1 MVESLGFEPLL
12 SQNVHQGNTDIATNF
27 NSPKVETSSRNEG
40 ADVEMIT
47 EDHNVKR
54 WEEKLIQKDG
64 QLHAVSEGKQL
75 VETTSDIGHAWFS
88 QETNNTQKSRVGKP
102 PNVDLSQSRKR
113 NRLSTG
119 KMMPVGSNSENRSNF
134 GDGNISECEV
144 VGEEVVDVT
153 NVSSPLSWKAAEKP
167 KAAQTNVQSNGD
179 IAVGKLVKKLR
190 RESGSSDEDIDQTP
204 FEARHEDNKVR
215 INPVSSKVEKISGK
229 DFSESTEEEFN
240 TKQTNDGERK
250 KRKPKRVLMATTKR
264 NISLV
269 QVNARSKISRKI
281 ESSDSS
287 DSEDSNEKRKGGV
300 RAVRGLAALRMARKP
315 SGPSPAKS
323 TPRSPE
329 VIVADDDCEV
339 TIVEGTPL
347 LSNSSRMGR
356 LLKSQLQVKR
366 NSKSVQKIE
375 KIEQE
380 IVTSECST
388 KNETQSQEIISDTPE
403 ERNDKRISPRTTP
416 RKQLQNNVEQDN
428 HTEEY
433 VPTPREADQD
443 ENKLHCQ
450 EHSDDEMF
458 EQSQGDGSYQSA
470 QASSFE
476 PGSESLLI
484 PKTTGQTSKKEL
496 MENQTE
502 TNRDGD
508 STASFVPGNEF
519 INQCSFKL
527 TQVRHVETC
536 RDKLMENTLL
546 KK

>member
-12 SQNVHQGNTDIATNF
+12 SQNVHQGNTDIVTNF
-27 NSPKVETSSRNEG
+27 NSPKMETSSRNEG
-40 ADVEMIT
+40 VDVEMIT

-54 WEEKLIQKDG
+54 WEEKLIEKDG
-64 QLHAVSEGKQL
+64 QLHAVSEGKQF
-75 VETTSDIGHAWFS
+75 VETTSDIGHACFS
-88 QETNNTQKSRVGKP
+88 QETNNTQKSNVENP

-119 KMMPVGSNSENRSNF
+119 KRMPAGSNSENRSNF
-134 GDGNISECEV
+134 EDGNISDCEV

-153 NVSSPLSWKAAEKP
+153 NVSSPLSGKAAEKP
-167 KAAQTNVQSNGD
+167 KAAQTNVQSND
-179 IAVGKLVKKLR
+179 NIAVGKLVKKLR

-204 FEARHEDNKVR
+204 FETRHEDKFR

-229 DFSESTEEEFN
+229 DFSESSEEEFN

-269 QVNARSKISRKI
+269 QANERRKISRKI

-287 DSEDSNEKRKGGV
+287 DSEDSNAKRKSGV

-315 SGPSPAKS
+315 SGPSPTKS
-323 TPRSPE
+323 TLRSPE
-329 VIVADDDCEV
+329 VIVADNDCEV

-366 NSKSVQKIE
+366 NSKSAQKIE

-403 ERNDKRISPRTTP
+403 ERNDKRISQRTTP

-433 VPTPREADQD
+433 VPTPREADQA

-496 MENQTE
+496 MENLTE
-502 TNRDGD
+502 TNHDGD

-519 INQCSFKL
+519 IN
-527 TQVRHVETC
+527 
-536 RDKLMENTLL
+536 
-546 KK
+546 